1 MITEVFL
8 GVLWESQ
15 GLRVFDYA
23 TFEGHGVLF
32 YFGGTFLTLGVFLR
46 SQSRRGFQ
54 SSRLRTQ
61 LFKILIAHF
70 DQGAFFLISI
80 SLSPRSFYRS
90 TSRKRKNPNPNPKP
104 NPNLYQK
111 AHFHSPLLE
120 YLLSNPSINIYISYN
135 KKGIE

>member
-1 MITEVFL
+1 MVSNRKCAFEVIFSKLIVRVKILTTEVFW
-8 GVLWESQ
+8 GMLWCKVGIWGFLTFARS
-15 GLRVFDYA
+15 
-23 TFEGHGVLF
+23 FEGHGVLF

-80 SLSPRSFYRS
+80 SLSPSTFYLKS
-90 TSRKRKNPNPNPKP
+90 PFQEKWTLYFIKKP
-104 NPNLYQK
+104 TYTPTPFITL
-111 AHFHSPLLE
+111 
-120 YLLSNPSINIYISYN
+120 
-135 KKGIE
+135 

>member
-1 MITEVFL
+1 MGVRVEILITEVFL

-80 SLSPRSFYRS
+80 SLSPSTFYL
-90 TSRKRKNPNPNPKP
+90 K
-104 NPNLYQK
+104 
-111 AHFHSPLLE
+111 SPFQE
-120 YLLSNPSINIYISYN
+120 
-135 KKGIE
+135 K